1 MQRSGTEAGR
11 SGRFFFPFLASAR
24 PASAPLGRLRRAHPV
39 VDVIRTVVRMTPDAA
54 GAAGRDATAPSDA
67 ALMQALVARDLSALA
82 ALYDRYGRV
91 AYALAYRILGEPEAA
106 EDVVHDAFISA
117 WRGAAT
123 YRHDRGNARGW
134 ILSIAHHRAVDVL
147 RRKTAFRPAPLEAAE
162 HRASEDDTAAEGI
175 RNVEHASVRAALEA
189 LPPAQRRTIE
199 LAYFGGYTHVEL
211 AELMGVPLGT
221 VKGRMRIGLQKLRR
235 ALEIQHS
242 TEVTP

>member
-1 MQRSGTEAGR
+1 MTDQTATPSDDA
-11 SGRFFFPFLASAR
+11 LM
-24 PASAPLGRLRRAHPV
+24 RAL
-39 VDVIRTVVRMTPDAA
+39 
-54 GAAGRDATAPSDA
+54 AGRD
-67 ALMQALVARDLSALA
+67 LNALA
-82 ALYDRYGRV
+82 VLYDRYGRV

-117 WRGAAT
+117 WRGAMT
-123 YRHDRGNARGW
+123 YKSDRGNVRGW
-134 ILSIAHHRAVDVL
+134 LLSIAHHRAVDVL
-147 RRKTAFRPAPLEAAE
+147 RRKTTFRPAPLEAAE
-162 HRASEDDTAAEGI
+162 HRPAEDDTAAEGI

-235 ALEIQHS
+235 ALELQH
-242 TEVTP
+242 EVEGAQPLR